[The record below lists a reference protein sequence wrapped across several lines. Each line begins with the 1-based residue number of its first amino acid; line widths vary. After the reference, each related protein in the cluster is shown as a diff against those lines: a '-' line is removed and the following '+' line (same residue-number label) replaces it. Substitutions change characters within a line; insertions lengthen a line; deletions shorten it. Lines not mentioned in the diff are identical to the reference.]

1 VQGNEDVFCERCQL
15 FRPIE
20 MYKNLLYSP
29 MNASEEEI
37 SSLNARRKKE
47 KQLILDKDL
56 EGKDDKI
63 WFMVSSEWL
72 N

>member
-1 VQGNEDVFCERCQL
+1 
-15 FRPIE
+15 